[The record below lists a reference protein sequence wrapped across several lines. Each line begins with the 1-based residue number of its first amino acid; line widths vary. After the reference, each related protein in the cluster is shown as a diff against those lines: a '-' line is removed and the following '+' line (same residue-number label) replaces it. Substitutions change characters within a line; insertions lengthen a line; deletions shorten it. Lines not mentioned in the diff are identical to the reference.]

1 MDNFK
6 VLLTVEDPCCQIADE
21 VATEQYLGSPARR
34 TGDFADLP
42 TILPALDMAHS
53 AVVEAGAPTVLSAV
67 RVGDTRLFVEEGSL
81 LDVAE
86 VPGTTM
92 DMLPST
98 AAGMPQATKAGMRQ
112 DAATGRRR
120 SVAGTVRYS
129 AKDVPQFATAH
140 SHMD

>member
-1 MDNFK
+1 
-6 VLLTVEDPCCQIADE
+6 
-21 VATEQYLGSPARR
+21 
-34 TGDFADLP
+34 
-42 TILPALDMAHS
+42 MAHS

-67 RVGDTRLFVEEGSL
+67 RVGDTHLFVEEGSL

-98 AAGMPQATKAGMRQ
+98 AAGMPQATKVGMRQ
-112 DAATGRRR
+112 DAAAGRRR

-129 AKDVPQFATAH
+129 AKDMPQFATAH